1 MYGAKYLPP
10 IVRSPL
16 SIGSSVTSPNSV
28 RTYRNMQG
36 TFNFLLSTC
45 LRNTV
50 FYLYLSFS
58 LYLQLS
64 SLFLHL
70 IFLSLTHSL
79 THSPTFS
86 LTISPSFLS
95 FSFSLFLSLS
105 LFLSPTFSPSCLRD
119 FTLPLPVLVLLFL
132 FLSSYSFYFVFLL
145 LPLNKVGDL
154 VQCRVVANWMLQR
167 HPVRVFDVELLAWS
181 TQPTVPSN
189 PSSNGNHINGD
200 R

>member
-45 LRNTV
+45 LHNTV

-95 FSFSLFLSLS
+95 FSFSLFFSLS
-105 LFLSPTFSPSCLRD
+105 LFLSPSFSQFFSVISARFHSAPSCLSLT
-119 FTLPLPVLVLLFL
+119 FPLSFFLLFL
-132 FLSSYSFYFVFLL
+132 FRISFTSI
-145 LPLNKVGDL
+145 K
-154 VQCRVVANWMLQR
+154 
-167 HPVRVFDVELLAWS
+167 
-181 TQPTVPSN
+181 
-189 PSSNGNHINGD
+189 
-200 R
+200 